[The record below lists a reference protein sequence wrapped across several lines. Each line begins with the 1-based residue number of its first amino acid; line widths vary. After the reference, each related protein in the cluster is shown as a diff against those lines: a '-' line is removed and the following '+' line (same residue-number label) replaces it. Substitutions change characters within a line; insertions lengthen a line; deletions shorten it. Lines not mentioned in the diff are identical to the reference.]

1 MTSEPFVPLISQQKA
16 LPGAGTASLVDNTTS
31 LQSNQSRPCSH
42 VMFSAL
48 SGSLRLL
55 EDPRPVEQVDGLRES
70 PSAMQS
76 RREHS
81 RAHPC

>member
-55 EDPRPVEQVDGLRES
+55 
-70 PSAMQS
+70 
-76 RREHS
+76 
-81 RAHPC
+81 